1 MNLPDIGE
9 VVTPIDD
16 PCQYNPAWRSIVAG
30 YIFSSGI
37 RSEADLDTL
46 AMTGTVTVTVTVTP
60 NVTHDKMAVSEK
72 RKAKGGKN
80 AKKKSKTSKKDAPQR
95 IEKHRRIS
103 PFYEHA
109 EYRVFAADKWIA
121 AQVLML
127 CDEVAGRPLSDQS
140 VPIKLATRWYYEAE
154 SEAAMKKRLEPMLLT
169 EIGIDII
176 TLDLVGVPS
185 ASPAIEAYERLYFN
199 CRDENFDLSPS
210 TQLVQRLA
218 MPWGPLKTYLRK
230 WEEVDEDGF
239 VIGDGRPL
247 AKDSDVWRAIAAT
260 MGYEA
265 LMYIWRWENKAHG
278 LKDKSLS
285 RMLDLGWK
293 AAVAKLLNDLFT
305 GDIKHEDAA
314 RVLASFTAQ
323 SKFISDDRK
332 EGGEGEDTTMALMA
346 ILSAAAPKMR
356 TLAEGAA
363 GMITDNDIQ
372 NRIAAQQAID
382 KQHIPDAGKQVADE
396 IIEAQ
401 IEQAVNTE

>member
-60 NVTHDKMAVSEK
+60 NVTHDKMAVSDK
-72 RKAKGGKN
+72 RKAKAGKN
-80 AKKKSKTSKKDAPQR
+80 AKKKNKTRKKDVPQR
-95 IEKHRRIS
+95 VERHRRIF
-103 PFYEHA
+103 PFYEHP
-109 EYRVFAADKWIA
+109 EYRVFASDKWIA

-169 EIGIDII
+169 EIGMDVI
-176 TLDLVGVPS
+176 TLDLVGTPS

-199 CRDENFDLSPS
+199 CRDENFNLSPS

-230 WEEVDEDGF
+230 WEVVDEDGF

-332 EGGEGEDTTMALMA
+332 EGVEGEDSTMAVLA
-346 ILSAAAPKMR
+346 ILQAAAPRMR
-356 TLAEGAA
+356 VLEAGSA

-382 KQHIPDAGKQVADE
+382 KTNIKDEGKQVAEE
-396 IIEAQ
+396 IIDAQ
-401 IEQAVNTE
+401 IEHAIEG